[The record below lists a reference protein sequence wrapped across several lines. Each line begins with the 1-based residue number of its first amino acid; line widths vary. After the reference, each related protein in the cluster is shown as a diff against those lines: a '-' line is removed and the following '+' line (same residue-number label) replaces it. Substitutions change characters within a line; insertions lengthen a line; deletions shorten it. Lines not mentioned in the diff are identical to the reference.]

1 MIKKIYK
8 SLDSTNKKAR
18 LMISHAEERD
28 PFWIRAVEQRKGRGL
43 GSNAWL
49 SEPGKNITASLLIY
63 PVYMRAENQFDISLA
78 ASLAV
83 SDLLGLFIEKPL
95 IKWPND
101 LLAGSGKIAGLL
113 IENALS
119 GQKIEYSVIGI
130 GLNINQE
137 NFPPEI
143 PSPTSL
149 KLQTGMDYELEEI
162 SGLMLECLLNRL
174 RQLEEGRAQFLKSE
188 YYRNL
193 FRFMEFA
200 PYKAMNSWFRA
211 RITGVSRYG
220 QLILETENGEEKKF
234 DFKEVE
240 FID

>member
-18 LMISHAEERD
+18 LMVGHAKAPE
-28 PFWIRAVEQRKGRGL
+28 PIWIRAIEQRMGKGL
-43 GSNAWL
+43 GSNTWL
-49 SEPGKNITASLLIY
+49 TEPGKNITASLLVY
-63 PVYMRAENQFDISLA
+63 PAYVRAENQFDISIA

-83 SDLLGLFIEKPL
+83 FDLLGLFIEKPL

-137 NFPPEI
+137 EFPPGI

-162 SGLMLECLLNRL
+162 SSLLLECLLNRL
-174 RQLEEGRAQFLKSE
+174 RQLEEGRADFLKHD

-211 RITGVSRYG
+211 RITGVNRYG
-220 QLILETENGEEKKF
+220 QLILETESGDEKKF